1 MMDQVKIGK
10 YISEKRKDCGL
21 TQKQLAQHLYISE
34 QAVSKWERGLSC
46 PDKEFLLPLSNI
58 LGVSVAELLNGESIN
73 CSDKELYD
81 SIITDSVRHFSLK
94 EKQNWVKATIL
105 LILILI
111 LCVSSFFI
119 SAFISEKH
127 FRATVTDEYNS
138 ITSSLIFDGMLPAY
152 MLYYDDPSITN
163 YTLLVASAE
172 NVSSALSDLHSTV
185 YNYNNFVSG
194 CSKEILSITVQME
207 KDMYKLSDILNDSS
221 GINDAT
227 VILSPLR
234 DSRGNQIEF
243 CDCFQS
249 LVSSYSC
256 LEKVLQANGFSVS
269 NSSGQ
274 DELIAWLLG
283 LKEENQIVK

>member
-1 MMDQVKIGK
+1 
-10 YISEKRKDCGL
+10 
-21 TQKQLAQHLYISE
+21 
-34 QAVSKWERGLSC
+34 
-46 PDKEFLLPLSNI
+46 
-58 LGVSVAELLNGESIN
+58 
-73 CSDKELYD
+73 
-81 SIITDSVRHFSLK
+81 
-94 EKQNWVKATIL
+94 
-105 LILILI
+105 
-111 LCVSSFFI
+111 
-119 SAFISEKH
+119 
-127 FRATVTDEYNS
+127 
-138 ITSSLIFDGMLPAY
+138 MLPAY

-269 NSSGQ
+269 NSSRQ